1 MSPAV
6 KIVSSE
12 NLVTNQGHRKDFG
25 AKVDSLEECLHV
37 IEKGLKN
44 MKNAGEVRYFYPYYE
59 ARFFSYLTWF
69 NQPHATFVSEKSM

>member
-44 MKNAGEVRYFYPYYE
+44 MKNAGEVRYFCPYCE
-59 ARFFSYLTWF
+59 ARFFSYLT
-69 NQPHATFVSEKSM
+69 

>member
-25 AKVDSLEECLHV
+25 AKVDSLEECLFV

-44 MKNAGEVRYFYPYYE
+44 MKDASEVRYYFYSRCK
-59 ARFFSYLTWF
+59 AGFC
-69 NQPHATFVSEKSM
+69 

>member
-44 MKNAGEVRYFYPYYE
+44 MKSAGEVSYFYSHCK
-59 ARFFSYLTWF
+59 AGS
-69 NQPHATFVSEKSM
+69 FVTSRDHV